1 MKVRKEGMDHL
12 AFLRKTIHYHNYRYY
27 VLDDPEVSDAAYD
40 RLMRELEEIEKR
52 YPETVTPES
61 PTQRVGAAPLKTFK
75 TVRHSL
81 PMLSLS
87 NCFTMEEVKEF
98 DNRIKRFLKITGDV
112 EYIAE
117 AKLDGVA
124 VELVYEKGKFVLGAT
139 RGDGTQGED
148 VTVNLKTIRSIP
160 LELLPHDRVP
170 IPDYVE
176 VRGEVFLRKR
186 EFKRLNEKRGER
198 GEPLFANP
206 RNAAAGSL
214 RQLDPRITAT
224 RPLDIFCHGVGEVSG
239 VSLSTHWDIL
249 HAFSQ
254 LGLKVNPLRY
264 RCSHIDE
271 VIDCYETIQEK
282 RSELNYEIDGV
293 VIKVNNC
300 SLQESLGS
308 ISRSPRW
315 ATAYKFQAHQE
326 TTTIRDII
334 VQVGRT
340 GALTPVAV
348 MEPVKVGG
356 VEVSR
361 ATLHNQDEI
370 DKKDIRIG
378 DTVVVQRAGDVIPEV
393 ITIVASKRTG
403 KEQRFGMP
411 SRCPECDADVVKLKG
426 EAVYRC
432 LGFSCPAQLKESIKH
447 FASKGAMDIDG
458 LGDKCVNQLVS
469 AGLLKDVADLYF
481 LTVTDLEP
489 LDRFAVTSAHNLIAA
504 IEKSKLA
511 GLEKLVYALGIR
523 HVGAHTAHVLVTNLG
538 SMENI
543 LHADEHSLLSIRDV
557 GPEVARSILA
567 FCRQE
572 INLTTISRLKKAGV
586 SFTPLT
592 RKTTEDLNGIT
603 FVFTGALKSFT
614 REEAKRLVEG
624 RGGKVGSAIS
634 GKTGYLV
641 AGEAPG
647 SKIEKAREHRV
658 TVISENEF
666 KKLIAPDARE

>member
-1 MKVRKEGMDHL
+1 MKVRQDVMDHL
-12 AFLRKTIHYHNYRYY
+12 VFLRKAINYHNYRYY

-40 RLMRELEEIEKR
+40 RLLRELEEIEKR
-52 YPETVTPES
+52 YPGTVTPDS
-61 PTQRVGAAPLKTFK
+61 PTQRVGAAPLKAFK

-87 NCFTMEEVKEF
+87 NCFTKEDVREF
-98 DNRIKRFLKITGDV
+98 DSRIKRFLKITGAV

-124 VELVYEKGKFVLGAT
+124 VELVYEKGKFVLGST
-139 RGDGTQGED
+139 RGDGTHGEE

-160 LELLPHDRVP
+160 LELLPADGVT

-186 EFKRLNEKRGER
+186 EFAFLNEKRGER

-224 RPLDIFCHGVGEVSG
+224 RPLDIFCHGIGEASG
-239 VSLSTHWDIL
+239 LPRNTHWDIL
-249 HAFSQ
+249 YTFSQ

-271 VIDCYETIQEK
+271 VIDCYEAIQEK

-293 VIKVNNC
+293 VIKVNDC
-300 SLQESLGS
+300 RLQESLGT

-315 ATAYKFQAHQE
+315 ATAYKFEAHQE
-326 TTTIRDII
+326 TTTIKDII

-356 VEVSR
+356 VEVCR

-393 ITIVASKRTG
+393 ITIVASKRSG
-403 KEQRFGMP
+403 NEQRFAMP
-411 SRCPECDADVVKLKG
+411 LQCPECGADVVKLKG

-432 LGFSCPAQLKESIKH
+432 LGLSCPAQLKESIKH

-458 LGDKCVNQLVS
+458 LGDKLVDQLVS
-469 AGLLKDVADLYF
+469 SGLVTDVADLYF

-489 LDRFAVTSAHNLIAA
+489 LERMAATSAHNLIAA
-504 IEKSKLA
+504 IEKSKSS

-523 HVGAHTAHVLVTNLG
+523 HVGAHTAQVLVNNLG

-543 LHADEHSLLSIRDV
+543 LHADEHALLTVRDV
-557 GPEVARSILA
+557 GPEVARSIIE
-567 FCRQE
+567 FCKQE
-572 INLTTISRLKKAGV
+572 ANLTTISRLKKAGV
-586 SFTPLT
+586 SYTPRE
-592 RKTTEDLNGIT
+592 RKMTEDLNGIT
-603 FVFTGALKSFT
+603 FVFTGALKRFT
-614 REEAKRLVEG
+614 REEAKRIVEE
-624 RGGKVGSAIS
+624 RGGKVSSSIS

-641 AGEAPG
+641 AGESPG
-647 SKIEKAREHRV
+647 SKVEKAREHGV
-658 TVISENEF
+658 AVISENEF
-666 KKLIAPDARE
+666 NKLVAPDH

>member
-1 MKVRKEGMDHL
+1 MKVRQDVMDHL
-12 AFLRKTIHYHNYRYY
+12 VFLRKAINYHNYRYY

-40 RLMRELEEIEKR
+40 RLLRELEEIEKR
-52 YPETVTPES
+52 YPGTVTPDS
-61 PTQRVGAAPLKTFK
+61 PTQRVGAAPLKAFK

-87 NCFTMEEVKEF
+87 NCFTKEEVSEF
-98 DNRIKRFLKITGDV
+98 DSRIKRFLKITGAV

-124 VELVYEKGKFVLGAT
+124 VELVYEKGKFVLGST
-139 RGDGTQGED
+139 RGDGTHGEE

-160 LELLPHDRVP
+160 LELLPADGVTM
-170 IPDYVE
+170 PDYVE

-186 EFKRLNEKRGER
+186 EFAFLNEKRGER

-224 RPLDIFCHGVGEVSG
+224 RPLDIFCHGIGEASG
-239 VSLSTHWDIL
+239 LPRNTHWDIL

-264 RCSHIDE
+264 RCSHINE
-271 VIDCYETIQEK
+271 VIDCYEAIQEK

-293 VIKVNNC
+293 VIKVNDC
-300 SLQESLGS
+300 RLQESLGT

-315 ATAYKFQAHQE
+315 ATAYKFEAHQE
-326 TTTIRDII
+326 TTTIKDII

-356 VEVSR
+356 VEVCR

-393 ITIVASKRTG
+393 ITIVASKRSG
-403 KEQRFGMP
+403 NEQRFAMP
-411 SRCPECDADVVKLKG
+411 LQCPECGADVVKLKG

-432 LGFSCPAQLKESIKH
+432 LGLSCPAQLKESIKH

-458 LGDKCVNQLVS
+458 LGDKLVEQLVS
-469 AGLLKDVADLYF
+469 SGLVTDVADLYF

-489 LDRFAVTSAHNLIAA
+489 LERMAATSAHNLIAA
-504 IEKSKLA
+504 IEKSKSS

-523 HVGAHTAHVLVTNLG
+523 HVGAHTAQVLVNNLG

-543 LHADEHSLLSIRDV
+543 LHADEHALLTVRDV
-557 GPEVARSILA
+557 GPEVARSIIE
-567 FCRQE
+567 FCKQE
-572 INLTTISRLKKAGV
+572 ANLTTISRLKKAGV
-586 SFTPLT
+586 SYTPRE

-603 FVFTGALKSFT
+603 FVFTGALKRFT
-614 REEAKRLVEG
+614 REEAKRIVEE
-624 RGGKVGSAIS
+624 RGGKVSSSIS

-641 AGEAPG
+641 AGESPG
-647 SKIEKAREHRV
+647 SKVEKAREHGV
-658 TVISENEF
+658 AVISENEF
-666 KKLIAPDARE
+666 NRLVAPDH

>member
-1 MKVRKEGMDHL
+1 MKVRQDVMDHL
-12 AFLRKTIHYHNYRYY
+12 VFLRKAINYHNYRYY

-40 RLMRELEEIEKR
+40 RLLRELEEIETR
-52 YPETVTPES
+52 YPGTVTPDS
-61 PTQRVGAAPLKTFK
+61 PTQRVGAAPLKAFK

-87 NCFTMEEVKEF
+87 NCFTKEEVSEF
-98 DNRIKRFLKITGDV
+98 DSRIKRFLKITGAV

-124 VELVYEKGKFVLGAT
+124 VELVYEEGKFVLGST
-139 RGDGTQGED
+139 RGDGTHGEE

-160 LELLPHDRVP
+160 LELLPADGVTM
-170 IPDYVE
+170 PDYVE

-186 EFKRLNEKRGER
+186 EFAFLNEKRGER

-224 RPLDIFCHGVGEVSG
+224 RPLDIFCHGVGEASG
-239 VSLSTHWDIL
+239 LPRNTHWDIL

-264 RCSHIDE
+264 RCSHINE
-271 VIDCYETIQEK
+271 VIDCYEAIQEK

-293 VIKVNNC
+293 VIKVNDC
-300 SLQESLGS
+300 RLQESLGT

-315 ATAYKFQAHQE
+315 ATAYKFEAHQE
-326 TTTIRDII
+326 TTTIKDII

-356 VEVSR
+356 VEVCR

-393 ITIVASKRTG
+393 ITIVASKRSG
-403 KEQRFGMP
+403 NEQRFAMP
-411 SRCPECDADVVKLKG
+411 LQCPECGADVVKLKG

-432 LGFSCPAQLKESIKH
+432 LGLSCPAQLKESIKH

-458 LGDKCVNQLVS
+458 LGDKLVEQLVS
-469 AGLLKDVADLYF
+469 SGLVTDVADLYF

-489 LDRFAVTSAHNLIAA
+489 LERMAATSAHNLIAA
-504 IEKSKLA
+504 IEKSKSS

-523 HVGAHTAHVLVTNLG
+523 HVGAHTAQVLVNNLG

-543 LHADEHSLLSIRDV
+543 LHADEHALLTVRDV
-557 GPEVARSILA
+557 GPEVARSIIE
-567 FCRQE
+567 FCKQE
-572 INLTTISRLKKAGV
+572 AKLTTISRLKKTGV
-586 SFTPLT
+586 SYTPRE

-603 FVFTGALKSFT
+603 FVFTGALKRFT
-614 REEAKRLVEG
+614 REEAKRIVEE
-624 RGGKVGSAIS
+624 RGGKVSSSIS

-641 AGEAPG
+641 AGESPG
-647 SKIEKAREHRV
+647 SKVEKAREHGV
-658 TVISENEF
+658 AVISENEF
-666 KKLIAPDARE
+666 NKLVAPDH

>member
-1 MKVRKEGMDHL
+1 MKVRQDVLDHL
-12 AFLRKTIHYHNYRYY
+12 EFLRKTINYHNYRYY

-40 RLMRELEEIEKR
+40 RLFRELEEIEKR
-52 YPETVTPES
+52 YPGTVTPDS
-61 PTQRVGAAPLKTFK
+61 PTQRVGAAPLKAFK

-87 NCFTMEEVKEF
+87 NCFTREEVREF
-98 DNRIKRFLKITGDV
+98 DNRIKRFLKTTGAV
-112 EYIAE
+112 EYVAE

-124 VELVYEKGKFVLGAT
+124 VELVYEKGKFVLGST
-139 RGDGTQGED
+139 RGDGTHGEE

-160 LELLPHDRVP
+160 LELLPAGGVT
-170 IPDYVE
+170 IPDYLE

-186 EFKRLNEKRGER
+186 EFACLNEKRGER

-224 RPLDIFCHGVGEVSG
+224 RPLDIFCHGVGEASG
-239 VSLSTHWDIL
+239 VPLTTHWDIL

-271 VIDCYETIQEK
+271 VIDCYEAIQEK

-293 VIKVNNC
+293 VIKVNDC
-300 SLQESLGS
+300 RLQESLGT

-315 ATAYKFQAHQE
+315 ATAYKFEAHQE
-326 TTTIRDII
+326 TTTIKDII

-356 VEVSR
+356 VEVCR

-393 ITIVASKRTG
+393 ITVVASKRTG
-403 KEQRFGMP
+403 KEQRFAMP
-411 SRCPECDADVVKLKG
+411 LNCPECGADVVKLEG

-432 LGFSCPAQLKESIKH
+432 LGLSCPAQLKESIKH

-458 LGDKCVNQLVS
+458 LGDKLVNQLVS
-469 AGLLKDVADLYF
+469 TGLVRDVADLYF

-489 LDRFAVTSAHNLIAA
+489 LERMAATSAHNLIAA
-504 IEKSKLA
+504 IEKSKSS

-523 HVGAHTAHVLVTNLG
+523 HVGVHTAQVLVNNLG

-543 LHADEHSLLSIRDV
+543 LNADEHALLTVRDI
-557 GPEVARSILA
+557 GPEVARSIIE
-567 FCRQE
+567 FFKQE
-572 INLTTISRLKKAGV
+572 ANLTTISRLKKAGV
-586 SFTPLT
+586 SCAPRE

-603 FVFTGALKSFT
+603 FVFTGTLKGFT
-614 REEAKRLVEG
+614 REEAKRLVEE
-624 RGGKVGSAIS
+624 RGGKVSSSIS

-641 AGEAPG
+641 AGDSPG
-647 SKIEKAREHRV
+647 SKVEKAREHGV
-658 TVISENEF
+658 AVIGENEF
-666 KKLIAPDARE
+666 NKLITPDRT

>member
-1 MKVRKEGMDHL
+1 MKVRQDVMDHL
-12 AFLRKTIHYHNYRYY
+12 VFLRKAINYHNYRYY

-40 RLMRELEEIEKR
+40 RLLRELEEIEKC
-52 YPETVTPES
+52 YPGTVTPDS
-61 PTQRVGAAPLKTFK
+61 PTQRVGAAPLKAFK

-87 NCFTMEEVKEF
+87 NCFTKEEVSEF
-98 DNRIKRFLKITGDV
+98 DSRIKRFLKITGVV

-124 VELVYEKGKFVLGAT
+124 VELVYEKGKFVLGST
-139 RGDGTQGED
+139 RGDGTHGEE

-160 LELLPHDRVP
+160 LELLPADGVTM
-170 IPDYVE
+170 PDYVE

-186 EFKRLNEKRGER
+186 EFAFLNEKRGER

-224 RPLDIFCHGVGEVSG
+224 RPLDIFCHGIGEASG
-239 VSLSTHWDIL
+239 LPRNTHWDIL

-264 RCSHIDE
+264 RCSHINE
-271 VIDCYETIQEK
+271 VIDCYEAIQEK

-293 VIKVNNC
+293 VIKVNDC
-300 SLQESLGS
+300 RLQESLGT

-315 ATAYKFQAHQE
+315 ATAYKFEAHQE
-326 TTTIRDII
+326 TTTIKDII

-356 VEVSR
+356 VEVCR

-393 ITIVASKRTG
+393 ITIVASKRSG
-403 KEQRFGMP
+403 NEQRFAMP
-411 SRCPECDADVVKLKG
+411 LQCPECGADVVKLKG

-432 LGFSCPAQLKESIKH
+432 LGLSCPAQLKESIKH

-458 LGDKCVNQLVS
+458 LGDKLVEQLVS
-469 AGLLKDVADLYF
+469 SGLVTDVADLYF

-489 LDRFAVTSAHNLIAA
+489 LERMAATSAHNLIAA
-504 IEKSKLA
+504 IEKSKSS

-523 HVGAHTAHVLVTNLG
+523 HVGAHTAQVLVNNLG

-543 LHADEHSLLSIRDV
+543 LHADEHALLTVRDV
-557 GPEVARSILA
+557 GPEVARSIIE
-567 FCRQE
+567 FCKQE
-572 INLTTISRLKKAGV
+572 ANLTTISRLKKAGV
-586 SFTPLT
+586 SYTPRE

-603 FVFTGALKSFT
+603 FVFTGALKRFT
-614 REEAKRLVEG
+614 REEAKRIVEE
-624 RGGKVGSAIS
+624 RGGKVSSSIS

-641 AGEAPG
+641 AGESPG
-647 SKIEKAREHRV
+647 SKVEKAREHGV
-658 TVISENEF
+658 AVISENEF
-666 KKLIAPDARE
+666 NKLVARDH

>member
-1 MKVRKEGMDHL
+1 MKVRQDVMDHL
-12 AFLRKTIHYHNYRYY
+12 VFLRKAINYHNYRYY

-40 RLMRELEEIEKR
+40 RLLRELEEIEKR
-52 YPETVTPES
+52 YPGTVTPDS
-61 PTQRVGAAPLKTFK
+61 PTQRVGAAPLKAFK

-87 NCFTMEEVKEF
+87 NCFTKEEVSEF
-98 DNRIKRFLKITGDV
+98 DNRIKRFLKITGAV

-124 VELVYEKGKFVLGAT
+124 VELVYEKGKFVLGST
-139 RGDGTQGED
+139 RGDGTHGEE

-160 LELLPHDRVP
+160 LELLPADGVTM
-170 IPDYVE
+170 PDYVE

-186 EFKRLNEKRGER
+186 EFAFLNEKRGER

-224 RPLDIFCHGVGEVSG
+224 RPLDIFCHGIGEASG
-239 VSLSTHWDIL
+239 LPRNTHWDIL

-264 RCSHIDE
+264 RCSHINE
-271 VIDCYETIQEK
+271 VIDCYEAIQEK

-293 VIKVNNC
+293 VIKVNDC
-300 SLQESLGS
+300 RLQESLGT

-315 ATAYKFQAHQE
+315 ATAYKFEAHQE
-326 TTTIRDII
+326 TTTIKDII

-356 VEVSR
+356 VEVCR

-393 ITIVASKRTG
+393 ITIVASKRSG
-403 KEQRFGMP
+403 NEQRFAMP
-411 SRCPECDADVVKLKG
+411 LQCPECGADVVKLKG

-432 LGFSCPAQLKESIKH
+432 LGLSCPAQLKESIKH

-458 LGDKCVNQLVS
+458 LGDKLVEQLVS
-469 AGLLKDVADLYF
+469 SGLVTDVADLYF

-489 LDRFAVTSAHNLIAA
+489 LERMAATSAHNLIAA
-504 IEKSKLA
+504 IEKSKSS

-523 HVGAHTAHVLVTNLG
+523 HVGAHTAQVLVNNLG

-543 LHADEHSLLSIRDV
+543 LHADEHALLTVRDV
-557 GPEVARSILA
+557 GPEVARSIIE
-567 FCRQE
+567 FCKQE
-572 INLTTISRLKKAGV
+572 ANLTTISRLKKAGV
-586 SFTPLT
+586 SYTPRE

-603 FVFTGALKSFT
+603 FVFTGALKRFT
-614 REEAKRLVEG
+614 REEAKRIVEE
-624 RGGKVGSAIS
+624 RGGKVSSSIS

-641 AGEAPG
+641 AGESPG
-647 SKIEKAREHRV
+647 SKVEKAREHGV
-658 TVISENEF
+658 AVISENEF
-666 KKLIAPDARE
+666 NKLVAPDH

>member
-1 MKVRKEGMDHL
+1 MKVRQDVMDHL
-12 AFLRKTIHYHNYRYY
+12 VFLRKAINYHNYRYY

-40 RLMRELEEIEKR
+40 RLLRELEEIEKR
-52 YPETVTPES
+52 YPGTVTPDS
-61 PTQRVGAAPLKTFK
+61 PTQRVGAAPLKAFK

-87 NCFTMEEVKEF
+87 NCFTKEEVSEF
-98 DNRIKRFLKITGDV
+98 DSRIKRFLKITGVV

-124 VELVYEKGKFVLGAT
+124 VELVYEKGKFVLGST
-139 RGDGTQGED
+139 RGDGTHGEE

-160 LELLPHDRVP
+160 LELLPADGVTM
-170 IPDYVE
+170 PDYVE

-186 EFKRLNEKRGER
+186 EFAFLNEKRGER

-224 RPLDIFCHGVGEVSG
+224 RPLDIFCHGIGEASG
-239 VSLSTHWDIL
+239 LPRNTHWDIL

-264 RCSHIDE
+264 RCSHINE
-271 VIDCYETIQEK
+271 VIDCYEAIQEK

-293 VIKVNNC
+293 VIKVNDC
-300 SLQESLGS
+300 RLQESLGT

-315 ATAYKFQAHQE
+315 ATAYKFEAHQE
-326 TTTIRDII
+326 TTTIKDII

-356 VEVSR
+356 VEVCR

-393 ITIVASKRTG
+393 ITIVASKRSG
-403 KEQRFGMP
+403 NEQRFAMP
-411 SRCPECDADVVKLKG
+411 LQCPECGADVVKLKG

-432 LGFSCPAQLKESIKH
+432 LGLSCPAQLKESIKH

-458 LGDKCVNQLVS
+458 LGDKSVEQLVS
-469 AGLLKDVADLYF
+469 SGLVTDVADLYF

-489 LDRFAVTSAHNLIAA
+489 LERMAATSAHNLIAA
-504 IEKSKLA
+504 IEKSKSS

-523 HVGAHTAHVLVTNLG
+523 HVGAHTAQVLVNNLG

-543 LHADEHSLLSIRDV
+543 LHADEHALLTVRDV
-557 GPEVARSILA
+557 GPEVARSIIE
-567 FCRQE
+567 FCKQE
-572 INLTTISRLKKAGV
+572 ANLTTISRLKKAGV
-586 SFTPLT
+586 SYTPRE

-603 FVFTGALKSFT
+603 FVFTGALKRFT
-614 REEAKRLVEG
+614 REEAKRIVEE
-624 RGGKVGSAIS
+624 RGGKVSSSIS

-641 AGEAPG
+641 AGESPG
-647 SKIEKAREHRV
+647 SKVEKAREHGV
-658 TVISENEF
+658 AVISENEF
-666 KKLIAPDARE
+666 NKLVAPDH

>member
-1 MKVRKEGMDHL
+1 MKVRQDVMDHL
-12 AFLRKTIHYHNYRYY
+12 VFLRKAINYHNYRYY

-40 RLMRELEEIEKR
+40 RLLRELEEIEKR
-52 YPETVTPES
+52 YPGTVTPDS
-61 PTQRVGAAPLKTFK
+61 PTQRVGAAPLKAFK

-87 NCFTMEEVKEF
+87 NCFTKEEVREF
-98 DNRIKRFLKITGDV
+98 DSRIKRFLKITGAV

-124 VELVYEKGKFVLGAT
+124 VELVYEKGKFVLGST
-139 RGDGTQGED
+139 RGDGTHGEE

-160 LELLPHDRVP
+160 LELLPADGVTM
-170 IPDYVE
+170 PDYVE

-186 EFKRLNEKRGER
+186 EFAFLNEKRGER

-224 RPLDIFCHGVGEVSG
+224 RPLDIFCHGIGEASG
-239 VSLSTHWDIL
+239 LPRNTHWDIL

-264 RCSHIDE
+264 RCSHINE
-271 VIDCYETIQEK
+271 VIDCYEAIQEK

-293 VIKVNNC
+293 VIKVNDC
-300 SLQESLGS
+300 RLQESLGT

-315 ATAYKFQAHQE
+315 ATAYKFEAHQE
-326 TTTIRDII
+326 TTTIKDII

-356 VEVSR
+356 VEVCR

-393 ITIVASKRTG
+393 ITIVASKRSG
-403 KEQRFGMP
+403 NEQRFAMP
-411 SRCPECDADVVKLKG
+411 LQCPECGADVVKLKG

-432 LGFSCPAQLKESIKH
+432 LGLSCPAQLKESIKH

-458 LGDKCVNQLVS
+458 LGDKLVDQLVS
-469 AGLLKDVADLYF
+469 SGLVTDVADLYF

-489 LDRFAVTSAHNLIAA
+489 LERMAATSAHNLIAA
-504 IEKSKLA
+504 IEKSKSS

-523 HVGAHTAHVLVTNLG
+523 HVGAHTAQVLVNNLG

-543 LHADEHSLLSIRDV
+543 LHADEHALLTVRDV
-557 GPEVARSILA
+557 GPEVARSIIE
-567 FCRQE
+567 FCKQE
-572 INLTTISRLKKAGV
+572 ANLTTISRLKKAGV
-586 SFTPLT
+586 SYTPRE

-603 FVFTGALKSFT
+603 FVFTGALKRFT
-614 REEAKRLVEG
+614 REEAKQIVEE
-624 RGGKVGSAIS
+624 RGGKVSSSIS

-641 AGEAPG
+641 AGELPG
-647 SKIEKAREHRV
+647 SKVEKAREHGV
-658 TVISENEF
+658 AVISENEF
-666 KKLIAPDARE
+666 NKLVAPEH

>member
-1 MKVRKEGMDHL
+1 MDHL
-12 AFLRKTIHYHNYRYY
+12 VFLRKAINYHNYRYY

-40 RLMRELEEIEKR
+40 RLLRELEEIEKR
-52 YPETVTPES
+52 YPGTVTPDS
-61 PTQRVGAAPLKTFK
+61 PTQRVGAAPLKAFK

-87 NCFTMEEVKEF
+87 NCFTKEEVSEF
-98 DNRIKRFLKITGDV
+98 DNRIKRFLKITGAV

-124 VELVYEKGKFVLGAT
+124 VELVYEKGKFVLGST
-139 RGDGTQGED
+139 RGDGTHGEE

-160 LELLPHDRVP
+160 LELLPADGVTM
-170 IPDYVE
+170 PDYVE

-186 EFKRLNEKRGER
+186 EFAFLNEKRGER

-224 RPLDIFCHGVGEVSG
+224 RPLDIFCHGIGEASG
-239 VSLSTHWDIL
+239 LPRNTHWDIL

-264 RCSHIDE
+264 RCSHINE
-271 VIDCYETIQEK
+271 VIDCYEAIQEK

-293 VIKVNNC
+293 VIKVNDC
-300 SLQESLGS
+300 RLQESLGT

-315 ATAYKFQAHQE
+315 ATAYKFEAHQE
-326 TTTIRDII
+326 TTTIKDII

-356 VEVSR
+356 VEVCR

-393 ITIVASKRTG
+393 ITIVASKRSG
-403 KEQRFGMP
+403 NEQRFAMP
-411 SRCPECDADVVKLKG
+411 LQCPECGADVVKLKG

-432 LGFSCPAQLKESIKH
+432 LGLSCPAQLKESIKH

-458 LGDKCVNQLVS
+458 LGDKLVEQLVS
-469 AGLLKDVADLYF
+469 SGLVTDVADLYF

-489 LDRFAVTSAHNLIAA
+489 LERMAATSAHNLIAA
-504 IEKSKLA
+504 IEKSKSS

-523 HVGAHTAHVLVTNLG
+523 HVGAHTAQVLVNNLG

-543 LHADEHSLLSIRDV
+543 LHADEHALLTVRDV
-557 GPEVARSILA
+557 GPEVARSIIE
-567 FCRQE
+567 FCKQE
-572 INLTTISRLKKAGV
+572 ANLTTISRLKKAGV
-586 SFTPLT
+586 SYTPRE

-603 FVFTGALKSFT
+603 FVFTGALKRFT
-614 REEAKRLVEG
+614 REEAKRIVEE
-624 RGGKVGSAIS
+624 RGGKVSSSIS

-641 AGEAPG
+641 AGESPG
-647 SKIEKAREHRV
+647 SKVEKAREHGV
-658 TVISENEF
+658 AVISENEF
-666 KKLIAPDARE
+666 NKLVAPDH

>member
-1 MKVRKEGMDHL
+1 MKVRQDVMDHL
-12 AFLRKTIHYHNYRYY
+12 VFLRKAINYHNYRYY

-40 RLMRELEEIEKR
+40 RLLRELEEIEKR
-52 YPETVTPES
+52 YPGTVTPDS
-61 PTQRVGAAPLKTFK
+61 PTQRVGAAPLKAFK

-87 NCFTMEEVKEF
+87 NCFTKEEVSEF
-98 DNRIKRFLKITGDV
+98 DSRIKRFLKITGAV

-124 VELVYEKGKFVLGAT
+124 VELVYEKGKFVLGST
-139 RGDGTQGED
+139 RGDGTHGEE
-148 VTVNLKTIRSIP
+148 VTANLKTIRSIP
-160 LELLPHDRVP
+160 LELLPADGVTM
-170 IPDYVE
+170 PDYVE

-186 EFKRLNEKRGER
+186 EFAFLNEKRGER
-198 GEPLFANP
+198 GEFLFANP

-224 RPLDIFCHGVGEVSG
+224 RPLDIFCHGIGEASG
-239 VSLSTHWDIL
+239 LPRNTHWDIL

-264 RCSHIDE
+264 RCSHINE
-271 VIDCYETIQEK
+271 VIDCYEAIQEK

-293 VIKVNNC
+293 VIKVNDC
-300 SLQESLGS
+300 RLQESLGT

-315 ATAYKFQAHQE
+315 ATAYKFEAHQE
-326 TTTIRDII
+326 TTTIKDII

-356 VEVSR
+356 VEVCR

-393 ITIVASKRTG
+393 ITIVASKRSG
-403 KEQRFGMP
+403 NEQRFAMP
-411 SRCPECDADVVKLKG
+411 LQCPECGADVVKLKG

-432 LGFSCPAQLKESIKH
+432 LGLSCPAQLKESIKH

-458 LGDKCVNQLVS
+458 LGDKLVEQLVS
-469 AGLLKDVADLYF
+469 SGLVTDVADLYF
-481 LTVTDLEP
+481 LTVTELEP
-489 LDRFAVTSAHNLIAA
+489 LERMAATSAHNLIAA
-504 IEKSKLA
+504 IEKSKSS

-523 HVGAHTAHVLVTNLG
+523 HVGAHTAQVLVNNLG

-543 LHADEHSLLSIRDV
+543 LHADEHALLTVRDV
-557 GPEVARSILA
+557 GPEVARSIIE
-567 FCRQE
+567 FCKQE
-572 INLTTISRLKKAGV
+572 ANLTTISRLKKAGV
-586 SFTPLT
+586 SYTPRE

-603 FVFTGALKSFT
+603 FVFTGALKRFT
-614 REEAKRLVEG
+614 REEAKRIVEE
-624 RGGKVGSAIS
+624 RGGKVSSSIS

-641 AGEAPG
+641 AGESPG
-647 SKIEKAREHRV
+647 SKVEKAREHGV
-658 TVISENEF
+658 AVISENEF
-666 KKLIAPDARE
+666 TKLVAPDH

>member
-1 MKVRKEGMDHL
+1 MKVSKDVRDHL
-12 AFLRKTIHYHNYRYY
+12 AYLRKTIHYHNHRYY

-40 RLMRELEEIEKR
+40 RLLRELEEIEKR
-52 YPETVTPES
+52 YPGTVTPDS
-61 PTQRVGAAPLKTFK
+61 PTQRVGAAPLKAFK

-87 NCFTMEEVKEF
+87 NCFTKEEVSEF
-98 DNRIKRFLKITGDV
+98 DSRIKRFLKITGAV

-124 VELVYEKGKFVLGAT
+124 VELVYEKGKFVLGST
-139 RGDGTQGED
+139 RGDGTHGEE

-160 LELLPHDRVP
+160 LELLPADGVTM
-170 IPDYVE
+170 PDYVE

-186 EFKRLNEKRGER
+186 EFAFLNEKRGER

-224 RPLDIFCHGVGEVSG
+224 RPLDIFCHGIGEASG
-239 VSLSTHWDIL
+239 LPRNTHWDIL

-264 RCSHIDE
+264 RCSHINE
-271 VIDCYETIQEK
+271 VIDCYEAIQEK

-293 VIKVNNC
+293 VIKVNDC
-300 SLQESLGS
+300 RLQESLGT

-315 ATAYKFQAHQE
+315 ATAYKFEAHQE
-326 TTTIRDII
+326 TTTIKDII

-356 VEVSR
+356 VEVCR

-393 ITIVASKRTG
+393 ITIVASKRSG
-403 KEQRFGMP
+403 NEQRFAMP
-411 SRCPECDADVVKLKG
+411 LQCPECGADVVKLKG

-432 LGFSCPAQLKESIKH
+432 LGLSCPAQLKESIKH

-458 LGDKCVNQLVS
+458 LGDKLVEQLVS
-469 AGLLKDVADLYF
+469 SGLVTDVADLYF

-489 LDRFAVTSAHNLIAA
+489 LERMAATSAHNLIAA
-504 IEKSKLA
+504 IEKSKSS

-523 HVGAHTAHVLVTNLG
+523 HVGAHTAQVLVNNLG

-543 LHADEHSLLSIRDV
+543 LHADEHALLTVRDV
-557 GPEVARSILA
+557 GPEVARSIIE
-567 FCRQE
+567 FCKQE
-572 INLTTISRLKKAGV
+572 ANLTTISRLKKAGV
-586 SFTPLT
+586 SYTPRE

-603 FVFTGALKSFT
+603 FVFTGALKRFT
-614 REEAKRLVEG
+614 REEAKRIVEE
-624 RGGKVGSAIS
+624 RGGKVSSSIS

-641 AGEAPG
+641 AGESPG
-647 SKIEKAREHRV
+647 SKVEKAREHGV
-658 TVISENEF
+658 AVISENEF
-666 KKLIAPDARE
+666 NKLVAPDH

>member
-1 MKVRKEGMDHL
+1 MKVRQDVMDHL
-12 AFLRKTIHYHNYRYY
+12 VFLRKAINYHNYRYY

-40 RLMRELEEIEKR
+40 RLLRELEEIEKR
-52 YPETVTPES
+52 YPGTVTPDS
-61 PTQRVGAAPLKTFK
+61 PTQRVGAAPLKAFK

-87 NCFTMEEVKEF
+87 NCFTKEEVSEF
-98 DNRIKRFLKITGDV
+98 DSRIKRFLKITGAV

-124 VELVYEKGKFVLGAT
+124 VELVYEKGKFVLGST
-139 RGDGTQGED
+139 RGDGTHGEE

-160 LELLPHDRVP
+160 LELLPADGVTM
-170 IPDYVE
+170 PDYVE

-186 EFKRLNEKRGER
+186 EFAFLNEKRGER

-224 RPLDIFCHGVGEVSG
+224 RPLDIFCHGIGEASG
-239 VSLSTHWDIL
+239 LPRNTHWDIL

-264 RCSHIDE
+264 RCSHINE
-271 VIDCYETIQEK
+271 VIDCYEAIQEK

-293 VIKVNNC
+293 VIKVNDC
-300 SLQESLGS
+300 RLQESLGT

-315 ATAYKFQAHQE
+315 ATAYKFEAHQE
-326 TTTIRDII
+326 TTTIKDII

-356 VEVSR
+356 VEVCR

-393 ITIVASKRTG
+393 ITIVASKRSG
-403 KEQRFGMP
+403 NEQRFAMP
-411 SRCPECDADVVKLKG
+411 LQCPECGADVVKLKG

-432 LGFSCPAQLKESIKH
+432 LGLSCPAQLKESIKH

-458 LGDKCVNQLVS
+458 LGDKLVEQLVS
-469 AGLLKDVADLYF
+469 SGLVTDVADLYF

-489 LDRFAVTSAHNLIAA
+489 LERMAATSAHNLIAA
-504 IEKSKLA
+504 IEKSKSS

-523 HVGAHTAHVLVTNLG
+523 HVGAHTAQVLVNNLG

-543 LHADEHSLLSIRDV
+543 LHADEHALLTVRDV
-557 GPEVARSILA
+557 GPEVARSIIE
-567 FCRQE
+567 FCKQE
-572 INLTTISRLKKAGV
+572 ANLTTISRLKKAGV
-586 SFTPLT
+586 SYTPRE

-603 FVFTGALKSFT
+603 FVFTGALKRFT
-614 REEAKRLVEG
+614 REEAKRIVEE
-624 RGGKVGSAIS
+624 RGGKVSSSIS

-641 AGEAPG
+641 AGESPG
-647 SKIEKAREHRV
+647 SKVEKARKHGV
-658 TVISENEF
+658 AVISENEF
-666 KKLIAPDARE
+666 NKLVAPDH